1 MREEYDMEENYN
13 DYLEYYQSQDKTTR
27 KDIILEQL
35 KMLDNYANEMCKSIN
50 VNPGKLSSY
59 VNLKKIND
67 YNVSVIT
74 YINSIQDSLNVFN
87 EEFDNLLSRLTGF
100 ND

>member
-1 MREEYDMEENYN
+1 MPEEYDIEENYD
-13 DYLEYYQSQDKTTR
+13 DYLEFYQAQDKNTK

-50 VNPGKLSSY
+50 VNQAKLSGA

-74 YINSIQDSLNVFN
+74 YINSIQDSLNLFN
-87 EEFDNLLSRLTGF
+87 EEFDNLLSRLTGYKG
-100 ND
+100 